1 MGCYNGP
8 IERHKTCLIVEG
20 CRQQVEID
28 YAKTFIAVAKMTT
41 IRALLATA
49 TMKGWHACQMDV
61 SNTFLHGDMYE

>member
-1 MGCYNGP
+1 
-8 IERHKTCLIVEG
+8 VEG